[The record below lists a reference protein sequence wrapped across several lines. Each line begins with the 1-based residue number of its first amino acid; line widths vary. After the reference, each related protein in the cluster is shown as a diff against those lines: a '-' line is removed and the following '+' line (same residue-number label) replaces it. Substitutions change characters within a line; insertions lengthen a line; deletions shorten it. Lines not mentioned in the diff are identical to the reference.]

1 MGKSGHVGR
10 KIAASLASTGTPSFF
25 MHPAEAFHGD
35 LGMVTANDMVLAISN
50 SGESNEIV
58 NILPIIKRIGAKII
72 AMSGRRESTLSK
84 NADYYIDIS
93 VEREACPLG
102 LAPTASTTAT
112 LAMGDA
118 LAIALLS
125 SRNFTAQDFA
135 VFHPGGAL
143 GRRLLLT
150 VENVMHSGEDNPVI
164 SPLSSTPKYSTPPS
178 VFAIATIASTKSLSG

>member
-1 MGKSGHVGR
+1 MV
-10 KIAASLASTGTPSFF
+10 I
-25 MHPAEAFHGD
+25 

-72 AMSGRRESTLSK
+72 AMSGRRESTLGK

-125 SRNFTAQDFA
+125 SRNFTAQD
-135 VFHPGGAL
+135 L
-143 GRRLLLT
+143 QYSIQ
-150 VENVMHSGEDNPVI
+150 VEHLAED
-164 SPLSSTPKYSTPPS
+164 Y
-178 VFAIATIASTKSLSG
+178 F